1 MSSKLYFI
9 DSRVEKFDYQYSV
22 LGRLEKT
29 LEEIDL
35 GRYFSKGE
43 LVPIKM
49 HLGNL
54 GAHHT
59 IRPNY
64 IRLVV
69 DHLKKVGAKPF
80 VTDSVRVRAYEYLE
94 VANQMG
100 YNPLSLGAPVIIA
113 DGIFGLDSIKVKA
126 GEILK
131 ELYIPSAI
139 YDATSM
145 MVLTHV
151 KGHIDSSYAGA
162 IKNLAMGCV
171 TAVPRGCEWK
181 DGGRGK
187 MHFQMEQELMS
198 WNESLCTFCGICAN
212 NCPQDAIEVKAD
224 LKMQNSHYFKVDER
238 SCWRCGRCVRVCP
251 EGALTVPTSME
262 NFQISLAE
270 ATKAVLSTFKSG
282 KVFYINFLMDIQPEC
297 DCMPISDTPVVQ
309 DQGILLGDDIVA
321 VDKASLDLIVKAQPL
336 PYSKAEGIKVEEGSD
351 VLSMIHRKDAKVQIE
366 AAEKMGLGKMAY
378 ELVRV

>member
-1 MSSKLYFI
+1 MRNEMAGKLYFI
-9 DSRVEKFDYQYSV
+9 DSRVEKFDYRYGL
-22 LGRLEKT
+22 LGKLEKI
-29 LEEIDL
+29 LEKIDL
-35 GRYFSKGE
+35 RRYFSKGE
-43 LVPIKM
+43 LVPVKM
-49 HLGNL
+49 HLGNP

-59 IRPNY
+59 IRPNFV
-64 IRLVV
+64 RLVV
-69 DHLKKVGAKPF
+69 DQLKRIRTKPF
-80 VTDSVRVRAYEYLE
+80 VTDSARIKAYEYLE

-113 DGIFGLDSIKVKA
+113 DGIFGLDSIKVEA

-139 YDATSM
+139 YDAPSM
-145 MVLTHV
+145 MVLSHV

-171 TAVPRGCEWK
+171 SAVPRGGRWK

-187 MHFQMEQELMS
+187 MHFQMEQDLMT

-212 NCPQDAIEVKAD
+212 TCPQDAIEVTAD
-224 LKMQNSHYFKVDER
+224 SFKVDER

-251 EGALTVPTSME
+251 EGALTVPISME

-297 DCMPISDTPVVQ
+297 DCMAVSDTPVVQ

-321 VDKASLDLIVKAQPL
+321 IDKASLDLIAKAQPL
-336 PYSKAEGIKVEEGSD
+336 PQSKAEGMKVEKGSD
-351 VLSMIHRKDAKVQIE
+351 VLSMIHRKNAKIQIE
-366 AAEKMGLGKMAY
+366 AAERVGLGKSNY
-378 ELVRV
+378 QLEKV